1 MTADERRNSSSL
13 RPSLYVHIP
22 LCVRKCPYCG
32 FYSEPVADHN
42 PARLVAAMAREV
54 RQVVADPQVP
64 TVYVGGGSPTCMPM
78 DLLGR
83 LLYEITRTVRGFE
96 EFTVEANPGQADRP
110 ILQFLRNIGV
120 NRLSL
125 GGQSFQPQELKTLG
139 RLHTVEQI
147 IEAVET
153 AREVGFENIGVDLI
167 FAIPGSTIKS
177 WRANLQRAIDL
188 GLTHIS
194 TYALTYEEGTPLTR
208 DREAGQIMPIDE
220 ETDRQMYELAIETLT
235 AASFEHYEIS
245 NFARPGFACRHNL
258 GYWANG
264 PYYGVGPSA
273 ASHIQ
278 RKRCTRIA
286 DIRQYIHTVE
296 NELDPIAETQETSP
310 LEFACETAVLNL
322 RRIRGIDFA
331 EFHTT
336 TGYEAKNLF
345 ATVIDEHC
353 QKGMLAV
360 NDSGLR
366 LTRQALPIADSI
378 LCDFSTIDY

>member
-1 MTADERRNSSSL
+1 MTA
-13 RPSLYVHIP
+13 PSLYVHIP

-32 FYSEPVADHN
+32 FYSEPVAQHN
-42 PARLVAAMAREV
+42 PARLVGALAQEV
-54 RQVVADPQVP
+54 RQTVRDPQVP

-96 EFTVEANPGQADRP
+96 EFTVEANPGQVDRP

-147 IEAVET
+147 VEAVEM

-167 FAIPGSTIKS
+167 FAIPGSTMES
-177 WRANLQRAIDL
+177 WRANLKRAIDL
-188 GLTHIS
+188 GVTHIS
-194 TYALTYEEGTPLTR
+194 TYALTYEEDTPLTADR
-208 DREAGQIMPIDE
+208 DAGRITPIDE
-220 ETDRQMYELAIETLT
+220 ETDREMYELAIDMLT
-235 AASFEHYEIS
+235 DAGYEHYEIS

-258 GYWANG
+258 GYWANR
-264 PYYGVGPSA
+264 PYNGVGPSA

-278 RKRCTRIA
+278 RRRCTRIA
-286 DIRQYIHTVE
+286 DIRQYIHAVE
-296 NELDPIAETQETSP
+296 NELDPIAEIQETSA

-322 RRIRGIDFA
+322 RRIRGIDWA
-331 EFHTT
+331 EYRAT
-336 TGYEAKNLF
+336 TGYDAMDLF
-345 ATVIDEHC
+345 AAVIEEHR
-353 QKGMLAV
+353 KNGMLTV
-360 NDSGLR
+360 DDSGIR
-366 LTRQALPIADSI
+366 LTRPALPIADSI
-378 LCDFSTIDY
+378 LCDFSDIDD